1 MAKERGIWGC
11 MRTFVFHLQHTL
23 RQMSARCP
31 HPNRGRWHTSRRWW
45 ITRAQNT
52 SPSKVSIVIFCHLFS
67 HWTNLWGLTT
77 LSFYDEHGTN
87 CVKITYLK
95 SLIPLRYYCVDLLT
109 KRLLTHIAQALL
121 LTPKAE
127 LTYILFL
134 EQFSSR
140 VPRCSWTCQTH
151 PRAIH
156 GACSPAKP
164 SLGEGLKSPHY
175 HFGCNSTYLQFFQ
188 AYVLFQIEPFT
199 GNVTDIHVKPW
210 NMLILCHML
219 FTRHL
224 KLFRCVS
231 ISSNYPGEPVGWLVR
246 HTFRFPLCWC
256 P

>member
-1 MAKERGIWGC
+1 MNHT
-11 MRTFVFHLQHTL
+11 RTKHESQQGVNCHFLSSFLSLDKSVG
-23 RQMSARCP
+23 AD
-31 HPNRGRWHTSRRWW
+31 N
-45 ITRAQNT
+45 
-52 SPSKVSIVIFCHLFS
+52 IVILW
-67 HWTNLWGLTT
+67 WTWDQLCENNIFKIFDSITVLLCRSAHQKT
-77 LSFYDEHGTN
+77 LDPYRAGS
-87 CVKITYLK
+87 
-95 SLIPLRYYCVDLLT
+95 
-109 KRLLTHIAQALL
+109 ALDRE
-121 LTPKAE
+121 TPKAE
-127 LTYILFL
+127 LSHIIFL

-199 GNVTDIHVKPW
+199 GNVTDIHVKPS

-256 P
+256 Q